1 MCKDWWKC
9 SPTCQSCGDYENCDE
24 PCAMAINFLQGNTD
38 NAGGEDCKLSR
49 NIDYVR
55 CLKTVS
61 TATIHIRFRINM

>member
-38 NAGGEDCKLSR
+38 NAGGEDCKL
-49 NIDYVR
+49 
-55 CLKTVS
+55 
-61 TATIHIRFRINM
+61 